1 MTNIGRSDG
10 PRQPAWRLWA
20 IVLALGAVAVLV
32 LALVNLTRVA
42 NTYEAGLDG
51 HYQRTD
57 DPKQL
62 IVTATVGRDDE
73 IVDYLTRE
81 DAVSVRLTVRA
92 RNPHT
97 WGWND
102 LVGYSRTVLVTLRD
116 PLGDRTVFDGRSGTR
131 MQDIAVSV
139 ARREV
144 GLIDATSYRMAS
156 DGLIELRWT
165 DSKGVHAISDLRG
178 AGVVF
183 VTRGPSFEQQSSSK
197 MNMLAFEGYLAT
209 ATDSIRNTTFVFVIN
224 FDRAN
229 AVAPDDAPFRALF
242 VDPATVPA
250 DAPEILKADAPAVV
264 WVIAPD
270 GHHFVRFSGPAP
282 LTREQVAQALTEF
295 R

>member
-1 MTNIGRSDG
+1 MADTSSSDG
-10 PRQPAWRLWA
+10 PRQPAWRLWN
-20 IVLALGAVAVLV
+20 IVLALGAVAVL
-32 LALVNLTRVA
+32 LVAVVSLTRAA

-62 IVTATVGRDDE
+62 IVTATVGHDDE
-73 IVDYLTRE
+73 IVDYVVRE
-81 DAVSVRLTVRA
+81 DPASVRITVRA

-97 WGWND
+97 TGWND
-102 LVGYSRTVLVTLRD
+102 LVGYPRPVVVTLRD
-116 PLGDRTVFDGRSGTR
+116 PLGDRTVFDGRTGSR
-131 MQDIAVSV
+131 IQDLAASI

-144 GLIDATSYRMAS
+144 GVIDAGSYRMAS
-156 DGLIELRWT
+156 DGQVELRWT
-165 DSKGVHAISDLRG
+165 DSTGAHALSDLRG

-183 VTRGPSFEQQSSSK
+183 VTRGPSFEQQSTAK
-197 MNMLAFEGYLAT
+197 TNMLAFEGYLAA

-250 DAPEILKADAPAVV
+250 GAPEILKADAPAVV

-270 GHHFVRFSGPAP
+270 GHHFVRFSGPGA